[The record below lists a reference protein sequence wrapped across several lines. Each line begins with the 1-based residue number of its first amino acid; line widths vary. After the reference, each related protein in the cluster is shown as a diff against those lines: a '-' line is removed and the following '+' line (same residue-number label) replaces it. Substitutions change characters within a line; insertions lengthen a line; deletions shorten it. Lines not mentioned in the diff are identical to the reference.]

1 MWKKSTSENVRCMG
15 SSSLHHNLNLWF
27 MEDNSVLGKKYLF
40 VPHQSH
46 QSQVESLWDWESER
60 LEAVALCLFPLW
72 DKGHINKVGLGVAV

>member
-1 MWKKSTSENVRCMG
+1 
-15 SSSLHHNLNLWF
+15 

-60 LEAVALCLFPLW
+60 LEAVALCLFQLW